1 MRKNITWQLG
11 IIIIFAI
18 FISMIITSISNYRV
32 SYKKTYEAAGIEAVG
47 CANITT
53 GLINP
58 SEINAIVNGDK
69 EILKKVQETINWT
82 TDHKHIFETQYI
94 LSLDGTVLAA
104 DENLENQGFK
114 AGDPFYMDHNALK
127 TIQET
132 KEPHYSEI
140 YDFGGMKRISGY
152 APIFKDHDP
161 SKEIIAINVIDF
173 NAKIVNERTL
183 DSVKESFLLGLLPMM
198 LASLLTI
205 WLIRIKTRPISAL
218 IAYSKKIAG
227 GDLAIE
233 NIQIRN
239 QDEIG
244 ELASSLNIMKSS
256 LHELIH
262 HVNSSSVQVA
272 ASSEELQAISEQAK
286 EATVQISSAIQE
298 VATGTE
304 TQVVSSEESAKAME
318 EVSFGVQRVA
328 EFSSTAKDS
337 VIEATTL
344 SKEGSQSIQKAI
356 LQMDLIEQG
365 TQNTTEA
372 IGKLND
378 RSYEI
383 EKIIDVITNL
393 ADQTNLLSLNAA
405 IEAARAG
412 EHGKGFAVVA
422 DEVRKLADQSRSS
435 ADQVVTLIQ
444 EIQKDTSTANQE
456 MDKNIKEVNVG
467 KNVIQETGEVF
478 EQVLLAIE
486 NVNRQVDV
494 LSSTSDHISVNAEE
508 VAASVEQL
516 VLAAKD
522 VSVES
527 STVAAS
533 SEEQLASVEEI
544 VRSSEGLS
552 KLAQELQEIVGKF
565 KI

>member
-286 EATVQISSAIQE
+286 EATEQISSAIQE

-372 IGKLND
+372 IGKLNE
-378 RSYEI
+378 RSFEI

-405 IEAARAG
+405 IEAAHAG

-467 KNVIQETGEVF
+467 KNVIQKTGEVF

-527 STVAAS
+527 NTVAAS

-552 KLAQELQEIVGKF
+552 KLAQELQEVVGKF

>member
-286 EATVQISSAIQE
+286 EATEQISSAIQE

-372 IGKLND
+372 IGKLNE
-378 RSYEI
+378 RSFEI

-444 EIQKDTSTANQE
+444 EIQKDTSKANQE

-467 KNVIQETGEVF
+467 KNVIQKTGEVF

-527 STVAAS
+527 NTVAAS

-552 KLAQELQEIVGKF
+552 KLAQELQEVVGKF